1 MSVITKPLKSAVG
14 AFYFFIFVIKFSY
27 AFLFIFFPDIP
38 LSVPITEVLIKAY
51 AQASLC
57 YC

>member
-1 MSVITKPLKSAVG
+1 MSVITKPAVG